1 MTARSPAL
9 TPAVTRSLLVASLAI
24 SGLLMQT
31 QAQAQ
36 AKAPAKPDNLWHG
49 SLVLGGAFASGN
61 SSARTLTG
69 SGDVARA
76 TSADKISLFGNVNY
90 GRNKVAGVDTTTA
103 DQVRLGGRYD
113 YNLSEAAYV
122 FGGADGETNKA
133 AGLDSRFN
141 LNAGLGYKLIRDE
154 DTSFN
159 VYAGLGYSD
168 AKFTDGT
175 RGKGATA
182 LLGEESTHKLN
193 ESTSFKQRFEFH
205 PGASDIGN
213 LATLDAGLA
222 TAITGGWT
230 LNTGLAVRYA
240 SKVPVGLKSTD
251 SLLTVGFGYKF

>member
-1 MTARSPAL
+1 MSSRTTTIL
-9 TPAVTRSLLVASLAI
+9 TLTNTLLAASLAI
-24 SGLLMQT
+24 ASSL
-31 QAQAQ
+31 AHAQ
-36 AKAPAKPDNLWHG
+36 AKTDGLWHG
-49 SLVLGGAFASGN
+49 AIVLGGAFASGN

-69 SGDVARA
+69 TADASRA

-103 DQVRLGGRYD
+103 DQLRAGGRYD
-113 YNLSEAAYV
+113 YNLSDTAYV
-122 FGGADGETNKA
+122 FGGVDGETNKV
-133 AGLDSRFN
+133 AGLDSRYN
-141 LNAGLGYKLIRDE
+141 LTGGLGYKVIRTETTTFDV
-154 DTSFN
+154 FG
-159 VYAGLGYSD
+159 GLGYSS
-168 AKFTDGT
+168 AKYTNGSS
-175 RGKGATA
+175 GKGATA

-205 PGASDIGN
+205 PGAKNIGN

-240 SKVPVGLKSTD
+240 SKVPAALKSTD